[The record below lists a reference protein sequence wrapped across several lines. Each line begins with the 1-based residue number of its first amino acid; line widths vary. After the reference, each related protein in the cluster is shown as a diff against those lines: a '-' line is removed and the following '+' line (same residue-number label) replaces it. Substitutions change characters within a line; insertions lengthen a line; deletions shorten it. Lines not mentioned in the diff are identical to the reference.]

1 MKIYY
6 EKENSKKANVNNIP
20 SVFAFNFLRNFLT
33 SKEYEETRKEYFIN
47 NLTKSQVNQAMK
59 DLKWLFRE
67 YEGLEVITMESLDG
81 GDRKSVV

>member
-20 SVFAFNFLRNFLT
+20 SVFAFNLLRNFLT

-47 NLTKSQVNQAMK
+47 NLTKSQVNQTMK

-81 GDRKSVV
+81 VKTRIVL

>member
-1 MKIYY
+1 M
-6 EKENSKKANVNNIP
+6 
-20 SVFAFNFLRNFLT
+20 T

-47 NLTKSQVNQAMK
+47 NLTKSQVNQTMK

-81 GDRKSVV
+81 VKTRIVL

>member
-47 NLTKSQVNQAMK
+47 NLTKVRLIK
-59 DLKWLFRE
+59 P
-67 YEGLEVITMESLDG
+67 
-81 GDRKSVV
+81 